1 MGFGGCV
8 EEWVLGVLGKVEFE
22 SECGVWGIWEEGWG
36 FGWV

>member
-8 EEWVLGVLGKVEFE
+8 EKWVLGVLGKVEFE
-22 SECGVWGIWEEGWG
+22 SECGVWEEGWG